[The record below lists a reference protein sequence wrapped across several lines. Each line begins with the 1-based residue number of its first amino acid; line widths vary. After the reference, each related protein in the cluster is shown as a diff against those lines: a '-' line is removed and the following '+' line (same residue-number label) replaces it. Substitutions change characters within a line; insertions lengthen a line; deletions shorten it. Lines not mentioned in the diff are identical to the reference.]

1 MLCLIRIRNIAIL
14 TDYDNQDKNP
24 SMSMARAFL
33 NTFQDHY
40 PERMGLCL
48 LIHIPFFI
56 NVFLKILTP
65 FVDPLTRQKIK
76 LNPQVVE
83 DGLVAREQLIKDG
96 WGGDIDFE
104 YEHRQFFPAL
114 VKMSCER
121 KERWMTKWKKLG
133 ATIGTKEWD
142 YKRD

>member
-1 MLCLIRIRNIAIL
+1 M
-14 TDYDNQDKNP
+14 TDYDNQEKSP

-40 PERMGLCL
+40 PERMGLAL
-48 LIHIPFFI
+48 LIHIPFYI
-56 NVFLKILTP
+56 NVFLKIVRS
-65 FVDPLTRQKIK
+65 FVDPTTQEKIK
-76 LNPQVVE
+76 LNPQVAE
-83 DGLVAREQLIKDG
+83 DGLVARDQLVKDR

-104 YEHRQFFPAL
+104 YEHEQFFPTL

-121 KERWMTKWKKLG
+121 KERWMAKWKKLG
-133 ATIGTKEWD
+133 GTIGTKEWD